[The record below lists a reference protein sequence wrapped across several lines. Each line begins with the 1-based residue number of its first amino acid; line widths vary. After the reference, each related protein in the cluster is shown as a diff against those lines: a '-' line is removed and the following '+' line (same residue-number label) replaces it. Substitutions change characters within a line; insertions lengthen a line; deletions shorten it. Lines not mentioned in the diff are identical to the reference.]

1 MNHAEVL
8 NQSASNIIELTKKY
22 GTRELVFHRASQ
34 LASLLL
40 NRTVTPYEVTMITSA
55 LNLAHLQENR
65 GDSHN
70 YVSAIAN
77 MAFSAQFAAVEV
89 NTADL
94 APEKD
99 LFQGIEKI
107 VKNFSPTGIQ
117 GTQTPSGVT
126 MKDEPEA

>member
-8 NQSASNIIELTKKY
+8 NQSASTIIDLTKKY

-65 GDSHN
+65 ADSHN

-77 MAFSAQFAAVEV
+77 MAFSAQFAAVDV
-89 NTADL
+89 NTDKL

-99 LFQGIEKI
+99 LFQGIENI
-107 VKNFSPTGIQ
+107 VKNFSVPNPMPNS
-117 GTQTPSGVT
+117 TPSNVT
-126 MKDEPEA
+126 MKGEPEA